1 MTFQFANP
9 WLLTLLVFI
18 PLLGYLLYRKQGR
31 HQTAGLRF
39 ASLGLVRY
47 TNTWRSVLRP
57 LLSLARLLALTL
69 IIFGLARPQLA
80 QAKELVR
87 GEGVDMIISQDI
99 SGSMASLD
107 FQPQNRLEAA
117 KAVIDDF
124 ISRRTYDRIGLVV
137 FAQEA
142 FNQSPMTTDHAVLE
156 RLLKQVKLA
165 PDLQLADGTAIGHG
179 LANAANMLKDS
190 KAKSRVIILLTDG
203 ANNSGEVSPETA
215 ADAARALGIKVYTI
229 GMGRTGEVPV
239 PVDSP
244 FGGKEIVYQESD
256 LDEELLQQ
264 IAQMTGGQYFR
275 ATDTADLQ
283 RIYERIDSLE
293 KSQIEI
299 TRYSEE
305 IELIG
310 WVLLPALML
319 VLAEQ
324 FLGQTLFR
332 RIP

>member
-1 MTFQFANP
+1 MTFQFATP
-9 WLLTLLVFI
+9 WLLLLLVFVPI
-18 PLLGYLLYRKQGR
+18 LGYFLSRRQGR
-31 HQTAGLRF
+31 RQTAGIRF
-39 ASLGLVRY
+39 ASLGMVRY
-47 TNTWRSVLRP
+47 TRTWRSALRP
-57 LLSLARLLALTL
+57 VLSMARLLALSL
-69 IIFGLARPQLA
+69 MIFGLARPQLA
-80 QAKELVR
+80 QAKETVH
-87 GEGVDMIISQDI
+87 GQGVDMIIAQDI

-117 KAVIDDF
+117 KLVIDDF

-156 RLLKQVKLA
+156 RLLRQVKLA
-165 PDLQLADGTAIGHG
+165 PDLQLEDGTAIGHG

-190 KAKSRVIILLTDG
+190 QAKSRVIILLTDG
-203 ANNSGEVSPETA
+203 ANNSGEIAPETA

-229 GMGRTGEVPV
+229 GMGRPGQVPV

-256 LDEELLQQ
+256 LDEALLKQ
-264 IAQMTGGQYFR
+264 IAEKTGGQYFR

-283 RIYERIDSLE
+283 RVYAQIDSLE

-299 TRYSEE
+299 THYSEE
-305 IELIG
+305 IELMG

-319 VLAEQ
+319 LLAEQ
-324 FLGQTLFR
+324 FLSNSLFR

>member
-18 PLLGYLLYRKQGR
+18 PLLGYLLIRKQGR

-47 TNTWRSVLRP
+47 TNTWRSVMRP
-57 LLSLARLLALTL
+57 ALSIARLLAVTL

-80 QAKELVR
+80 QAKELVH

-117 KAVIDDF
+117 KAVINDF

-156 RLLKQVKLA
+156 RLLRQVKLA
-165 PDLQLADGTAIGHG
+165 PDLQLDDGTAIGHG

-229 GMGRTGEVPV
+229 GMGRPGEVPV
-239 PVDSP
+239 PVDSL

-283 RIYERIDSLE
+283 RIYDTIDELE

-324 FLGQTLFR
+324 FLSQTLFR

>member
-1 MTFQFANP
+1 MTFQFAAP
-9 WLLTLLVFI
+9 WLLSLLVLV
-18 PLLGYLLYRKQGR
+18 PLLGYLVNRKGGWR
-31 HQTAGLRF
+31 QTAGLRF
-39 ASLGLVRY
+39 ASVTLVRS
-47 TNTWRSVLRP
+47 TRTWRSALRP
-57 LLSLARLLALTL
+57 LLSVIRLLALAL
-69 IIFGLARPQLA
+69 IILSLARPQLA
-80 QAKELVR
+80 QAKEIVQ
-87 GEGVDMIISQDI
+87 GQGVDMIIAQDI

-117 KAVIDDF
+117 KAVINDF

-137 FAQEA
+137 FSQEA

-156 RLLKQVKLA
+156 RLLRDVKLA
-165 PDLQLADGTAIGHG
+165 PELELEDGTAIGHG

-203 ANNSGEVSPETA
+203 ANNAGEISPETA

-229 GMGRTGEVPV
+229 GMGRPGQVPV
-239 PVDSP
+239 PVDSV

-256 LDEELLQQ
+256 LDEALLQK
-264 IAQMTGGQYFR
+264 IAETTGGQYFR
-275 ATDTADLQ
+275 ATDTTDLQ
-283 RIYERIDSLE
+283 RIYGRIDALE

-299 TRYSEE
+299 THYSDK
-305 IELIG
+305 IELFG

-319 VLAEQ
+319 ILTEQ
-324 FLGQTLFR
+324 FLSHTLFR